1 VSDDGAA
8 GGAPARL
15 TRAEIEAA
23 YQTHAHS
30 VIRRAER
37 ILGSPP
43 EAREV
48 LQEVF
53 MGLLERPEQFER
65 RSSLLTWLYRA
76 TTHRCLKRLRDGA
89 TRRRLTAENAALL
102 AKLGQTC
109 SPEHALELR
118 RALNDLPEPLQ
129 ELAIYRY
136 LDALSY
142 DELAEVTGYSRRKV
156 AYLLAELATVTEKRG
171 ET

>member
-1 VSDDGAA
+1 LSE
-8 GGAPARL
+8 GGRSEGIPARI

-23 YQTHAHS
+23 YQAHAHS
-30 VIRRAER
+30 VVRRAESL
-37 ILGSPP
+37 LGSPP

-53 MGLLERPEQFER
+53 MSLLERPEQFEG

-76 TTHRCLKRLRDGA
+76 TTNSCLKRLRDRA
-89 TRRRLTAENAALL
+89 TRRRLTTENAVLL
-102 AKLGQTC
+102 AKVGQPC
-109 SPEHALELR
+109 PPDQALELR
-118 RALNDLPEPLQ
+118 RALNDVPEELQ

-156 AYLLAELATVTEKRG
+156 AYLLARLAVLTEQRG
-171 ET
+171 EA

>member
-1 VSDDGAA
+1 VSDHRAA
-8 GGAPARL
+8 EGTPARL

-30 VIRRAER
+30 VVRRAESL
-37 ILGSPP
+37 LGSPP

-53 MGLLERPEQFER
+53 MSLLERPEQFER
-65 RSSLLTWLYRA
+65 RSSLLTWLYGA
-76 TTHRCLKRLRDGA
+76 TTNSCLKRLRDGA
-89 TRRRLTAENAALL
+89 TRRRLTSENGALL
-102 AKLGQTC
+102 AKLGRPCPPDQ
-109 SPEHALELR
+109 ALELR
-118 RALNDLPEPLQ
+118 RALNDLPEALQ

-142 DELAEVTGYSRRKV
+142 DELAEVMGYSRRKV
-156 AYLLAELATVTEKRG
+156 AYLLAELSALTEKRG
-171 ET
+171 EA